1 MFKNSTLKFIIF
13 GVRNAKSR
21 SMAESFFPRP
31 QFVTASWSKTLNFS
45 YLIQFLSDSDSR
57 SGTCR
62 ICRRSFVAGDSIGLV
77 T

>member
-13 GVRNAKSR
+13 SVRNAKSS

-31 QFVTASWSKTLNFS
+31 QFVTASWSKT
-45 YLIQFLSDSDSR
+45 LIQFLSDSDSR